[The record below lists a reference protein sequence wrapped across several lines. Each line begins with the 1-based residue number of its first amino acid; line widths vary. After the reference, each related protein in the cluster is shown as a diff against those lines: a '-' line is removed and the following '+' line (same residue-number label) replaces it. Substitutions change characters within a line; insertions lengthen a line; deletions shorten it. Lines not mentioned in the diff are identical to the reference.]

1 MSKIKISIRKSSF
14 FIILAVA
21 TFTMSAISTLWI
33 ITEIIKSNNKLTE
46 ISKSYETEQRVLLKR
61 EVNNIVSL
69 INFSRKNKHNK
80 SEEELQNEVLTY
92 VSSIRLRHGGYIFIN
107 TYGGRALI
115 FDGVKIIGEK
125 DIRNITDPDGLKIF
139 DIELKTVQNP
149 GGGYFKYKFK
159 RLDTFKPV
167 PKLSYILGYNDWE
180 WIIGA
185 GVYLDDL
192 NILILNRKNEFQA
205 ALFKKVLYIIILFVV
220 LLFILVAVTLVLH
233 GYIKKEF
240 DVFMSFFSK
249 TPKDD
254 SFIERNKLHV
264 EEFKELAHSA
274 NIMIKQ
280 RRVAEKL
287 IKRERDNAHKYLD
300 VADVIILAL
309 DAKGIVTLINKKGC
323 NTLGYS
329 EEAIL
334 GRNWFSNFIALSD
347 KQKFYTKF
355 LNAISADDEQLF
367 ENYENK
373 IITRSGQEKIIS
385 WKNTLLH
392 DNNGFITGSLSSGQ
406 DVTQI
411 RTVEDS
417 YFESEEKYKLL
428 FEKTSDPVLL
438 IGRNNTF
445 IDCNNAA
452 LAILKFDK
460 KDDLIGKSPNILS
473 PDMQPDGALSIIKA
487 EEMIANARRKG
498 FYRFEWLHIDKNKDP
513 FHVDVSLTL
522 IPISGI
528 EYLHVVWR
536 DISEKIKQDQEL
548 KIAKEKAEQSDNLKT
563 SFLHNMQH
571 EIRTPLNAMMGFSQ
585 LLKDESLDKSEAD
598 EYYDAIINS
607 GNQLNKIIDEIID
620 FSRLQAGIIF
630 LSNKNIELK
639 KLMSDIFKEH
649 YSTIQNKQVNLK
661 INAYPSQYNTI
672 INIDLQRVKQIIGHL
687 IDNAFKFTE
696 KGIIELGYNI
706 SKDFVTFFVTDSGVG
721 IEKKYYKSI
730 FDKFNRVTH
739 QDSEKLYGGNGLGLS
754 ISKIILD
761 YIGGKIWVE
770 SELNRGS
777 KFSFTI
783 PYRPIETNNKFD
795 NYWLKGSNITIV
807 TNKKTRFKILANA
820 LKDVGADILHIRNSM
835 EAIKLCQDNYKTDLM
850 IIDLNLQEMN
860 GITTTKAI
868 KAFKK
873 ELPIIA
879 IIPKESENLTKEAA
893 LIAGCNDYFYL
904 TDNERNIKLLLSQ
917 HLKTDIFAQIENLNY
932 INIQ

>member
-33 ITEIIKSNNKLTE
+33 ITEIIKSNHKLTE
-46 ISKSYETEQRVLLKR
+46 INKSYETEQRVILKR

-69 INFSRKNKHNK
+69 INFSRKNKDKK
-80 SEEELQNEVLTY
+80 SIEQLQNEILTY
-92 VSSIRLRHGGYIFIN
+92 VSTIRLNHGGYIFIN
-107 TYGGRALI
+107 TYSGLSLI

-139 DIELKTVQNP
+139 DIEFNIVQNP
-149 GGGYFKYKFK
+149 DGGYFKYKFK

-167 PKLSYILGYNDWE
+167 PKLSYVLGYNDWE

-192 NILILNRKNEFQA
+192 DIVIQNKNNEFQA
-205 ALFKKVLYIIILFVV
+205 TLFKKVLHIIILFVV
-220 LLFILVAVTLVLH
+220 LLFVLVAVTLVLH
-233 GYIKKEF
+233 GFIIKEF
-240 DVFMSFFSK
+240 DVFMSFFNK

-254 SFIERNKLHV
+254 TFIERNKLHV

-287 IKRERDNAHKYLD
+287 LKKERDNAHNYLD

-309 DAKGIVTLINKKGC
+309 DTKGIVTLINKKGC

-334 GRNWFSNFIALSD
+334 GKNWFSNFIPLSE
-347 KQKFYTKF
+347 KQQIHTEFSKVI
-355 LNAISADDEQLF
+355 LADSKQLF
-367 ENYENK
+367 KNKESK

-385 WKNTLLH
+385 WKNTLLY
-392 DNNGFITGSLSSGQ
+392 DDKGLLIGSLSSGQ
-406 DVTQI
+406 DITQI

-428 FEKTSDPVLL
+428 FERTSDPVLL

-445 IDCNNAA
+445 IDCNDAA
-452 LAILKFDK
+452 LAILKLDNK
-460 KDDLIGKSPNILS
+460 NDIIGSSPNKLS
-473 PDMQPDGALSIIKA
+473 PDTQPDGTLSIIKA
-487 EEMIANARRKG
+487 EEMIANARREG
-498 FYRFEWLHIDKNKDP
+498 FYRFEWLHIDKNKNP
-513 FHVDVSLTL
+513 FHVDVSLTS
-522 IPISGI
+522 IPISGV

-536 DISEKIKQDQEL
+536 DISEKIKQDQEIIL
-548 KIAKEKAEQSDNLKT
+548 AKEKAEQGDDLKT

-585 LLKDESLDKSEAD
+585 LLKDESLDKSDAN

-620 FSRLQAGIIF
+620 FSKLQAGIIF
-630 LSNKNIELK
+630 LSTKNIELK

-649 YSTIQNKQVNLK
+649 YPTIQNKQIKIK
-661 INAYPSQYNTI
+661 INICPSNKNTV
-672 INIDLQRVKQIIGHL
+672 INIDLKRLKQIIGNL
-687 IDNAFKFTE
+687 IDNASKFTE
-696 KGIIELGYNI
+696 KGTIELGYNI
-706 SKDFVTFFVTDSGVG
+706 SKNIVTFYVTDTGVG
-721 IEKKYYKSI
+721 IEEKYYSSI
-730 FDKFNRVTH
+730 FEKFKRVTH
-739 QDSEKLYGGNGLGLS
+739 KDSEKLYGGNGLGLS

-761 YIGGKIWVE
+761 NIGGEIWVE

-783 PYRPIETNNKFD
+783 PYRPIETNDKFD
-795 NYWLKGSNITIV
+795 NSWLKGKNITIV
-807 TNKKTRFKILANA
+807 TNKKAKFKILANA
-820 LKDVGADILHIRNSM
+820 LRDVNVDLLHIRTSM
-835 EAIKLCQDNYKTDLM
+835 EAIKFCQDNYKTDIM
-850 IIDLNLQEMN
+850 IIDLDLSGMN
-860 GITTTKAI
+860 GIIITKAI

-879 IIPKESENLTKEAA
+879 MIPKELDNLTKEAA
-893 LIAGCNDYFYL
+893 LIAGCDDYFYL
-904 TDNERNIKLLLSQ
+904 TDNGRTIKLLLSQ
-917 HLKTDIFAQIENLNY
+917 HLKTDIFAMLKI
-932 INIQ
+932 

>member
-33 ITEIIKSNNKLTE
+33 VTEIIKSNNKLSE
-46 ISKSYETEQRVLLKR
+46 ISKSYEPEQRVALKR
-61 EVNNIVSL
+61 EVNTIVSL
-69 INFSRKNKHNK
+69 INFSRNNKHNK
-80 SEEELQNEVLTY
+80 SKEQLQDEILTY
-92 VSSIRLRHGGYIFIN
+92 VSTIRLNHGGYIFIN
-107 TYGGRALI
+107 TYNGLSLI

-139 DIELKTVQNP
+139 DIEFNIVQNP
-149 GGGYFKYKFK
+149 DGGYFKYKFK

-167 PKLSYILGYNDWE
+167 PKLSYVLGYNDWE

-192 NILILNRKNEFQA
+192 NTVFQNKKNEFQA
-205 ALFKKVLYIIILFVV
+205 TLFKKVLHIIILFVV
-220 LLFILVAVTLVLH
+220 LLFVLVAVTLVLH
-233 GYIKKEF
+233 GFIIKEF
-240 DVFMSFFSK
+240 DVFMSFFNK

-254 SFIERNKLHV
+254 AFIERNKLHV

-287 IKRERDNAHKYLD
+287 LKKERDNAHNYLD
-300 VADVIILAL
+300 VADVVILAL
-309 DAKGIVTLINKKGC
+309 DPKGIITLINKKGC

-329 EEAIL
+329 EEAII

-347 KQKFYTKF
+347 KQKFHAIF
-355 LNAISADDEQLF
+355 LNAISGEDEQLF

-373 IITRSGQEKIIS
+373 VITRSGQEKIIS
-385 WKNTLLH
+385 WKNTLLYD
-392 DNNGFITGSLSSGQ
+392 DNGLITGSLSSGQ
-406 DVTQI
+406 DITQI

-428 FEKTSDPVLL
+428 FERTSDPVLL

-445 IDCNNAA
+445 IDCNDAA
-452 LAILKFDK
+452 LAILKLDNK
-460 KDDLIGKSPNILS
+460 NDIIGSSPNKLS
-473 PDMQPDGALSIIKA
+473 PDTQPDGALSIIKA
-487 EEMIANARRKG
+487 EEMIANARREG
-498 FYRFEWLHIDKNKDP
+498 FYRFEWLHIDKNKEP
-513 FHVDVSLTL
+513 FHLDVSLTS
-522 IPISGI
+522 IPISGV

-548 KIAKEKAEQSDNLKT
+548 IIAKEKAEQGDDLKT

-585 LLKDESLDKSEAD
+585 LLKDESLDKSDAD

-620 FSRLQAGIIF
+620 FSKLQAGIIF
-630 LSNKNIELK
+630 LSNNNIELK

-649 YSTIQNKQVNLK
+649 YPTIQNNK
-661 INAYPSQYNTI
+661 INIKINTCQSHNNTV
-672 INIDLQRVKQIIGHL
+672 INIDLERLKQIIGKL
-687 IDNAFKFTE
+687 IDNASKFTE
-696 KGIIELGYNI
+696 KGVIELGYNI
-706 SKDFVTFFVTDSGVG
+706 SKNIVTFYVTDSGVG
-721 IEKKYYKSI
+721 IEEKYHTSI
-730 FDKFNRVTH
+730 FDKFKRVTH
-739 QDSEKLYGGNGLGLS
+739 KDSEKLYGGNGLGLS
-754 ISKIILD
+754 ISKIILGK
-761 YIGGKIWVE
+761 IGGEIWVE

-783 PYRPIETNNKFD
+783 PYRPIETNDKFD
-795 NYWLKGSNITIV
+795 NSWLKGSNITIV
-807 TNKKTRFKILANA
+807 TNKKAEFKILANT
-820 LKDVGADILHIRNSM
+820 LKDVGANLIYIRNSM
-835 EAIKLCQDNYKTDLM
+835 EAVKLCQENYKTDLM
-850 IIDLNLQEMN
+850 IIDLNLSGMN

-879 IIPKESENLTKEAA
+879 MITKESEDLTKEAA
-893 LIAGCNDYFYL
+893 LIAGCNDYFYI
-904 TDNERNIKLLLSQ
+904 TDSGRTIKLLLSQ
-917 HLKTDIFAQIENLNY
+917 HLKTDIFANVMI
-932 INIQ
+932 